1 MREGLHKKED
11 KYLRK
16 DDSVESSVLMNET
29 DILLNNK
36 NPPFKKSK
44 TRIMLNAEEVTNK

>member
-29 DILLNNK
+29 DILLNN